1 MISDVTGNAI
11 VLFLLLLQFDE
22 AHEIIARYSTL
33 EQTREDLVDN
43 DRESQ
48 DAIERQRASLLKFTE
63 DKNNEIL
70 ACNNELAHLQSKLE
84 EEQGRALKW

>member
-1 MISDVTGNAI
+1 M
-11 VLFLLLLQFDE
+11 E
-22 AHEIIARYSTL
+22 
-33 EQTREDLVDN
+33 N

-48 DAIERQRASLLKFTE
+48 DDIERQRASLLKFTE